1 MDDTE
6 KWTLKTHRGTD
17 MFQVHLYCLVKS
29 QGENPKYFKF
39 QTLVHEIGHSLG
51 LSHSD
56 VREAIMAPFHKV
68 PASLHIVRM
77 YFPSNH
83 PFELSY
89 FDTFVILYFCIV
101 PGVYAQPTAGQ

>member
-17 MFQVHLYCLVKS
+17 MFQVQENCLVQPPPEKS
-29 QGENPKYFKF
+29 IH

-68 PASLHIVRM
+68 PVC
-77 YFPSNH
+77 
-83 PFELSY
+83 
-89 FDTFVILYFCIV
+89 IL
-101 PGVYAQPTAGQ
+101 TNS

>member
-17 MFQVHLYCLVKS
+17 MYQVQEYCLAQSSREKTILE
-29 QGENPKYFKF
+29 QYFPF

-56 VREAIMAPFHKV
+56 ARDAIMAPFHKV
-68 PASLHIVRM
+68 PASIPTNIVRM
-77 YFPSNH
+77 
-83 PFELSY
+83 
-89 FDTFVILYFCIV
+89 
-101 PGVYAQPTAGQ
+101 

>member
-17 MFQVHLYCLVKS
+17 MFQVQENCLVQPFWKKS
-29 QGENPKYFKF
+29 IFDKYFPF

-68 PASLHIVRM
+68 PVCYLT
-77 YFPSNH
+77 N
-83 PFELSY
+83 
-89 FDTFVILYFCIV
+89 C
-101 PGVYAQPTAGQ
+101 